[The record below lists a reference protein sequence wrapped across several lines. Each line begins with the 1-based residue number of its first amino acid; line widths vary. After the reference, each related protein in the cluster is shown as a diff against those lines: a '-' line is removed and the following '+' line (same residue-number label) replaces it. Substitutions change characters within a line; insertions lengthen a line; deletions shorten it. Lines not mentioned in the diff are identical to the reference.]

1 MSQDLAAP
9 VPLLV
14 VYNPIAGRRRRRF
27 LSRVLEALEAR
38 AASVRLE
45 PTKARGDAETLAR
58 AAAATG
64 AARLVVAGGDGT
76 INEALNGL
84 SGSSTA
90 LGIVPLG
97 TANVLAAE
105 LGLGNSA
112 KNVAA
117 AILDG
122 RPRSVTL
129 GTVNGRRFSMM
140 AGVGFDAHVVRD
152 VSSKLKR
159 ALGKG
164 AYVLET
170 LRQLAVYRNK
180 FYDVRIDGVA
190 MRAAS
195 LLVCNGHYYGGRF
208 VAAPQ
213 ARLESPELQVVLF
226 QRAGRFATIRYA
238 LALATGRL
246 PTRPD
251 VRILPA
257 RTIEID
263 GPVGEPVQGDGDVIA
278 HLPARFEALRAAAI
292 LVGPPA

>member
-1 MSQDLAAP
+1 MSQEP
-9 VPLLV
+9 VPVPPLLV

-27 LSRVLEALEAR
+27 LSLVLEALEAR

-45 PTKARGDAETLAR
+45 PTQARGDAELLAR
-58 AAAATG
+58 AAGATG

-84 SGSSTA
+84 AGSKVA

-105 LGLGNSA
+105 LGIANSA
-112 KNVAA
+112 RSVAA

-122 RPRSVTL
+122 QPRAVTL

-152 VSSKLKR
+152 VSGKLKR
-159 ALGKG
+159 LVGKG

-170 LRQLAVYRNK
+170 LRQLAVYRSK
-180 FYDVRIDGVA
+180 MYDVRIDGVA

-195 LLVCNGHYYGGRF
+195 LLVCNGHFYGGRF

-213 ARLESPELQVVLF
+213 ARLENPDLQVVLF
-226 QRAGRFATIRYA
+226 QRAGRFAILRYTLA
-238 LALATGRL
+238 LALGRL
-246 PTRPD
+246 PTRAD
-251 VRILPA
+251 VRIVSA
-257 RTIEID
+257 RTVEID
-263 GPVGEPVQGDGDVIA
+263 GPAGEPVQGDGDIVA
-278 HLPARFEALRAAAI
+278 HLPARFEALPDAAI

>member
-1 MSQDLAAP
+1 MSQEP
-9 VPLLV
+9 VALPPLLV

-27 LSRVLEALEAR
+27 LSRVLEQLEGR

-45 PTKARGDAETLAR
+45 PTKARGDAQALAQ
-58 AAAATG
+58 AAAAGG
-64 AARLVVAGGDGT
+64 ATRLVVAGGDGT

-84 SGSSTA
+84 SGSKVA

-105 LGLGNSA
+105 LGIGQSA
-112 KNVAA
+112 RTVAA

-122 RPRSVTL
+122 RQHSVTL

-159 ALGKG
+159 AIGKG

-170 LRQLAVYRNK
+170 LRQLVVYKSK
-180 FYDVRIDGVA
+180 FYDVRVDGVA

-213 ARLESPELQVVLF
+213 ARLENPDLQVVLF
-226 QRAGRFATIRYA
+226 QRKGRFAILRYTLA
-238 LALATGRL
+238 LALGRL
-246 PTRPD
+246 PTRED
-251 VRILPA
+251 VRIVSA

-263 GPVGEPVQGDGDVIA
+263 GPAGEPVQGDGDIVA
-278 HLPARFEALRAAAI
+278 HLPARFEAMPDAAI
-292 LVGPPA
+292 LVGPPG